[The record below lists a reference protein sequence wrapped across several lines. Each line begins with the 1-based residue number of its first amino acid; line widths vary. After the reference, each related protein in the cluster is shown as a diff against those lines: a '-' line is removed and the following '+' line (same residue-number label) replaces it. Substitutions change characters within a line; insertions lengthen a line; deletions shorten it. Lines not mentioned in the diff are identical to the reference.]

1 MKFLLLFVGLFC
13 CIAGLFLKQDIIRK
27 TEGKVCI
34 ISGVLFILVNFIFL
48 LFNIGTHI
56 IFVTAILAI
65 VGISGAGKFNNYRMR
80 FRRLTDKQN
89 NTLKW
94 GCYFFIMFVIG
105 CFMIGTALVPDV
117 TLDNEKIHMG
127 GMFGGDYYISDVQS
141 LDTVRINSGLG
152 FRRGYGSSFPG
163 IRVGTYDMENEKTP
177 AKYCIYRNNPPYIK
191 IRMNDNR
198 VFLLNFKKPD
208 KTVAFYNQLQNEL
221 ITD

>member
-80 FRRLTDKQN
+80 FRKLTDKQN

-141 LDTVRINSGLG
+141 VDTVRVYPRIGFMRGGSG
-152 FRRGYGSSFPG
+152 FPG
-163 IRVGTYDMENEKTP
+163 INVGNFDVPNEKMP